1 MGGGVAA
8 SDPLREVLVGVP
20 GTREG
25 ASAGF
30 GRIRGLPK
38 WRVNIGIIM
47 LNHGLTMVD
56 IWLIYSGEYINR
68 IVNHGLIMGEYSIPC
83 PYHK

>member
-38 WRVNIGIIM
+38 WRVNI
-47 LNHGLTMVD
+47 MV
-56 IWLIYSGEYINR
+56 NQ
-68 IVNHGLIMGEYSIPC
+68 LIMG
-83 PYHK
+83 